1 MGIALKKK
9 DEKNASLFFFFI
21 FLDPDLYLF
30 PTSITHFFHFPRARS
45 FSLPK
50 TPSLLPT
57 APCARAIPSPSLS
70 RPAQRRGVSP
80 VVASA
85 AGSAAVSAAASAPT
99 PLPPQSVS
107 VVLLCGGS
115 GKRMGA
121 SIPKQY
127 LELCGRPIV
136 AWSLRLFA
144 SMAEVKDVVVVC
156 EPEYKDLIHKHWLE
170 ACERA
175 SEINK
180 GSSSSTTAPELKW
193 AAPGAERQDSVQSG
207 LAQIDPSTK
216 LVAVH
221 DSARPLTTAGDVR
234 LCLSDAS
241 ACGAAV
247 LGVPVKPTI
256 KEVNDDGTVAR
267 TLVRARLWEVQ
278 TPQVIEPEL
287 LRKGFAFAIERGLE
301 VTDDVSVVELLG
313 ETVRITQGSYTNI
326 KVRCFVLRVGGS
338 AAF

>member
-1 MGIALKKK
+1 
-9 DEKNASLFFFFI
+9 
-21 FLDPDLYLF
+21 
-30 PTSITHFFHFPRARS
+30 
-45 FSLPK
+45 
-50 TPSLLPT
+50 
-57 APCARAIPSPSLS
+57 
-70 RPAQRRGVSP
+70 
-80 VVASA
+80 
-85 AGSAAVSAAASAPT
+85 
-99 PLPPQSVS
+99 
-107 VVLLCGGS
+107 
-115 GKRMGA
+115 MGA

-144 SMAEVKDVVVVC
+144 SMPEVKDVVVVC
-156 EPEYKDLIHKHWLE
+156 EPEYKDLISKHWLE
-170 ACERA
+170 ARERA
-175 SEINK
+175 ASAK
-180 GSSSSTTAPELKW
+180 GDGEAGHPPSAAATPELKW

-207 LAQIDPSTK
+207 LSRIDPSTR

-221 DSARPLTTAGDVR
+221 DSARPLTTAADVR
-234 LCLSDAS
+234 LCLADAS

-278 TPQVIEPEL
+278 TPQVVEPGL
-287 LRKGFAFAIERGLE
+287 LRRGFAFAIERGLE

-326 KVRCFVLRVGGS
+326 KASFRVFREGGGNGARLRAREQQGKTKHTHKKMAMKNQSKIILVDRDIRLFFLLRGERTSMMDLAFSMGISLSQIYNVVFLCARGGGEKKEKRREDREIV
-338 AAF
+338 FPIN

>member
-1 MGIALKKK
+1 MAISSRAL
-9 DEKNASLFFFFI
+9 S
-21 FLDPDLYLF
+21 Y
-30 PTSITHFFHFPRARS
+30 SS
-45 FSLPK
+45 Q
-50 TPSLLPT
+50 
-57 APCARAIPSPSLS
+57 S
-70 RPAQRRGVSP
+70 RVVSS
-80 VVASA
+80 VV
-85 AGSAAVSAAASAPT
+85 VAAASSSSVAVTAAAAAAATPPT
-99 PLPPQSVS
+99 TSLPPQSVS

-156 EPEYKDLIHKHWLE
+156 EPEYKKLISEHWAE

-175 SEINK
+175 KQRGLNK
-180 GSSSSTTAPELKW
+180 SNPELKW
-193 AAPGAERQDSVQSG
+193 ALPGAERQDSVQSG
-207 LAQIDPSTK
+207 LAQIDSSSK

-221 DSARPLTTAGDVR
+221 DSARPLTTAEDVR
-234 LCLSDAS
+234 LCLSDA
-241 ACGAAV
+241 AGCGAAV

-287 LRKGFAFAIERGLE
+287 LRRGFTFAIERGLE
-301 VTDDVSVVELLG
+301 VTDDVSVVELLR
-313 ETVRITQGSYTNI
+313 ETVKITQGSYTNI
-326 KVRCFVLRVGGS
+326 KASFFLVGVGERVGERGREGALEKKRRNENRNLAMKNQS
-338 AAF
+338 K

>member
-1 MGIALKKK
+1 MAISSRAL
-9 DEKNASLFFFFI
+9 SCSSQI
-21 FLDPDLYLF
+21 
-30 PTSITHFFHFPRARS
+30 RV
-45 FSLPK
+45 
-50 TPSLLPT
+50 
-57 APCARAIPSPSLS
+57 
-70 RPAQRRGVSP
+70 VSS
-80 VVASA
+80 VV
-85 AGSAAVSAAASAPT
+85 VAAASSSSVAVTADAAAAATPPT
-99 PLPPQSVS
+99 TSLPPQSVS

-156 EPEYKDLIHKHWLE
+156 EPEYKKMISEHWAE

-175 SEINK
+175 KQRELNK
-180 GSSSSTTAPELKW
+180 SNPELKW
-193 AAPGAERQDSVQSG
+193 ALPGAERQDSVQSG
-207 LAQIDPSTK
+207 LAQIDSSSK

-221 DSARPLTTAGDVR
+221 DSARPLTTAEDVR
-234 LCLSDAS
+234 LCLSDA
-241 ACGAAV
+241 AGCGAAV

-287 LRKGFAFAIERGLE
+287 LRRGFAFAIERGLE

-326 KVRCFVLRVGGS
+326 KASFCFSWSWRESWRERERGRAGKETKKRKQKLGDEES
-338 AAF
+338 KQIIF